1 MSPIS
6 RFPVLRFWRWGLVAL
21 VGLLSIPIA
30 GRWSQDQEL
39 RLREASLRQASDAYV
54 LALRGIVEKYG
65 DLPYVVARHPDVQEL
80 LRYPADRRWVDRVD
94 RYLADLQRQTGAEVL
109 YVVDA
114 QGLTL
119 AASNWNDATSFVGH
133 SYRQRP
139 YFQDALQGRR
149 GLFYGVG
156 LTTGQPGLFI
166 AEPVRDAQGIPG
178 VVVVKLGLERLE
190 HAWSRAADPVLLQ
203 DRRGIVFLSS
213 VPSWLYRTDRDL
225 PSSDLDWLRQH
236 AQYGVRDR
244 FERLPWQFEQDAGLP
259 GLLIR
264 ARLDGRPRELLAL
277 RTPLPE
283 LGWTLAVTGSLDEV
297 WRARQ
302 RAEVIAALAVVVLL
316 LGLMFWRQR
325 EKRYAEQR
333 QARVELER
341 RVEERTRDLEEAHA
355 LRKSM
360 EDSLLVGMRAHD
372 PQGCMIYVNRALC
385 EMVGFSQ
392 EELLGCRP
400 PYPYWHPDDI
410 GQLMREHEVTRDG
423 GVPHGFETRFR
434 HRDGHEVICMVY
446 AAPLID
452 ARGLYRGWMSSIV
465 NITAQ
470 KQAEMRQ
477 REQERQLQH
486 SARLASVGEMA
497 STLAHELNQPLM
509 ALSNFALAA
518 RAMADPDL
526 PPMML
531 TALDGMVE
539 QAARASD
546 IVKRVRA
553 FLNPQRAGYET
564 LAINDLVDHAWA
576 LLQPELQRNRV
587 AVISRLAVDLPP
599 VRGDRVLLEQVLVNL
614 IQNAV
619 QAMRDAASSECRIEL
634 HTRREGAAVEV
645 CVADRGPGIPAA
657 QLEQIFLPFFST
669 RPDGLGL
676 GLKICRT
683 IVEAHGGRMTA
694 ANCRAGGAAF
704 TFTLPTNL

>member
-6 RFPVLRFWRWGLVAL
+6 RFPVLRFWRWGLAAL
-21 VGLLSIPIA
+21 AGLLLILVA

-39 RLREASLRQASDAYV
+39 NLREASLRQASDAYV

-65 DLPYVVARHPDVQEL
+65 DLPYVVARHPDVLTL
-80 LRYPADRRWVDRVD
+80 LRDPADRGQVTRVD

-109 YVVDA
+109 YVVDS

-119 AASNWNDATSFVGH
+119 AAGNWDQPTTFVGH
-133 SYRQRP
+133 SYRLRP
-139 YFQDALQGRR
+139 YFQDALGGRR

-166 AEPVRDAQGIPG
+166 AEPVRNAGAIVG
-178 VVVVKLGLERLE
+178 VVVVKLGLERVE
-190 HAWSRAADPVLLQ
+190 QAWSRATDPVLLQ
-203 DRRGIVFLSS
+203 DRHGIVFLSS
-213 VPSWLYRTDRDL
+213 VPDWLYRADRDL
-225 PSSDLDWLRQH
+225 APADLEWLHQH
-236 AQYGVRDR
+236 AQYGARDR
-244 FERLPWQFEQDAGLP
+244 FERLPWQFEQDADLP

-264 ARLDGRPRELLAL
+264 TRLDGRPRELLAL
-277 RTPLPE
+277 RTHLPE
-283 LGWTLAVTGSLDEV
+283 LGWTLTVTGNLDEV
-297 WRARQ
+297 WRSRLK
-302 RAEVIAALAVVVLL
+302 AEIIAALVATVLL
-316 LGLMFWRQR
+316 LGLVSWRQR

-341 RVEERTRDLEEAHA
+341 RVEDRTRDLEEAHA
-355 LRKSM
+355 FRKSM

-372 PQGCMIYVNRALC
+372 SQGRVIYVNRALC
-385 EMVGFSQ
+385 EMVGFPQ
-392 EELLGCRP
+392 DELLGCVP
-400 PYPYWHPDDI
+400 PYPYWHPDDVA
-410 GQLMREHEVTRDG
+410 QLLHEHEATRNG

-465 NITAQ
+465 DITAQ
-470 KQAEMRQ
+470 KQAEARQ

-497 STLAHELNQPLM
+497 STIAHDLNQPLM

-526 PPMML
+526 SPMIA
-531 TALDGMVE
+531 TALDGIVE
-539 QAARASD
+539 QATRASD
-546 IVKRVRA
+546 IVRRVRA
-553 FLNPQRAGYET
+553 FINPQRAVYET
-564 LAINDLVDHAWA
+564 LAINELVEHAHA
-576 LLQPELQRNRV
+576 LLLPELQRSRV
-587 AVISRLAVDLPP
+587 VVVSDLAAGLPS

-619 QAMRDAASSECRIEL
+619 QAMRETPPSRRRIEL
-634 HTRREGAAVEV
+634 SSHREGGVVEIR
-645 CVADRGPGIPAA
+645 VADQGPGIPADRM
-657 QLEQIFLPFFST
+657 EQIFLPFFST

-683 IVEAHGGRMTA
+683 IIEAHSGRLWV
-694 ANCRAGGAAF
+694 ANRLAGGAAF
-704 TFTLPTNL
+704 TFTLPINP